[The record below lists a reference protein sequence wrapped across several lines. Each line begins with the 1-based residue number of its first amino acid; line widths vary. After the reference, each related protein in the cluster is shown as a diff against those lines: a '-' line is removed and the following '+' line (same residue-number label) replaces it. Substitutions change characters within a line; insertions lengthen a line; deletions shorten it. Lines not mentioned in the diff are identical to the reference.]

1 MYSFKLSD
9 SHPNPGTRKGLFAL
23 MSLAFAGI
31 MAVSTATLAQ
41 DNAFSSES
49 EAGVIVNQGNT
60 ESQSV
65 TLKSLNKYTLLEH
78 YNLSLRGEYFQTKGE
93 VGGVS
98 ELTSE
103 NSLVEA
109 KAERL
114 FNEKL
119 GAFAIGSW
127 AKDNFRG
134 FEQRIEGGLGLSYHF
149 IKSDELKFFTEQGYS
164 FRQETAYIAGP
175 ASGPVSD
182 ISFWR
187 SYFELSHKFTDTLSA
202 KVWLESKM
210 NLEDTEDIEVR
221 IEPSLDVILSG
232 NFSLGL
238 AYRLSFDNVPPDAT
252 PARERLDHLY
262 TTTLKVKF

>member
-1 MYSFKLSD
+1 MYSSKHSIARTPL
-9 SHPNPGTRKGLFAL
+9 GLTFLAL
-23 MSLAFAGI
+23 KSLIFGVV
-31 MAVSTATLAQ
+31 MALSTAVLAQ
-41 DNAFSSES
+41 DNSFSSES

-65 TLKSLNKYTLLEH
+65 TFKTLNKYTLLEN

-103 NSLVEA
+103 NSLAEL
-109 KAERL
+109 KGERL

-119 GAFAIGSW
+119 GAFALGSW

-134 FEQRIEGGLGLSYHF
+134 FEKRIEGGLGLSYHF
-149 IKSDELKFFTEQGYS
+149 IKSDTLKFFTEQGYS
-164 FRQETAYIAGP
+164 FRQETASGP

-182 ISFWR
+182 TSFWR
-187 SYFELSHKFTDTLSA
+187 SYFELSNKFSDTLSA
-202 KVWLESKM
+202 KVWLESKL
-210 NLEDTEDIEVR
+210 NVENTEDIEIR
-221 IEPSLDVILSG
+221 FEPSLDVILSG

-238 AYRLSFDNVPPDAT
+238 AYRLSYDNVPPDAT